1 MLKKAG
7 IMTLGIAAG
16 LVAVAP
22 LASAS
27 EGGHHG
33 HGGHG
38 GSGNI
43 GSCTAGNAE
52 GGAIGGAATGGA
64 LANAGGLAAAA
75 PVGGAL
81 DCNSI
86 LNGSLND
93 NVRDNSVA
101 SDNEL

>member
-27 EGGHHG
+27 EGHHG

-52 GGAIGGAATGGA
+52 GGAVGGSATGAA
-64 LANAGGLAAAA
+64 LANTGGLAAAA
-75 PVGGAL
+75 PIGGAL

-101 SDNEL
+101 SDNEF

>member
-22 LASAS
+22 LASAH
-27 EGGHHG
+27 EHHDK
-33 HGGHG
+33 GHG

-52 GGAIGGAATGGA
+52 GGAIGGDAFGGA
-64 LANAGGLAAAA
+64 LANLGGAAAAA
-75 PVGGAL
+75 PIGGSL